1 MLLSVGD
8 QAPQFKLENQEGNAV
23 SLDLLKGKII
33 ILWFYPKASTPG

>member
-8 QAPQFKLENQEGNAV
+8 QAPKFKLKNQEGNLV
-23 SLDLLKGKII
+23 SLDLLKGKIV